1 VNGTR
6 PVLDADT
13 ALRALR
19 ALGLRYAPDLS
30 VADGR
35 WLGVCVCGA
44 GSLLIAERE
53 YGGRVSVGCR
63 RRCRP
68 PQEIAELLST
78 DPDILAARAETARW
92 RSLACW
98 AIESYR
104 RSIASSTAD
113 EGADPVSVVAA

>member
-1 VNGTR
+1 MNGTR

-44 GSLLIAERE
+44 RSLLIAERE
-53 YGGRVSVGCR
+53 HGGRVSVGCR

-68 PQEIAELLST
+68 PQEIAVLLST
-78 DPDILAARAETARW
+78 DPDILAARAEAARW
-92 RSLACW
+92 MAY
-98 AIESYR
+98 AIWLTDFAR
-104 RSIASSTAD
+104 RSIASTTEPAD
-113 EGADPVSVVAA
+113 CTLAVAA